1 MELEQREGRL
11 VAMVQEQQLRLTK
24 IEESLATKL
33 KDREVALKTVR
44 NKLKEARLSEQVH
57 LG

>member
-1 MELEQREGRL
+1 
-11 VAMVQEQQLRLTK
+11 MVQEQQSRLTK